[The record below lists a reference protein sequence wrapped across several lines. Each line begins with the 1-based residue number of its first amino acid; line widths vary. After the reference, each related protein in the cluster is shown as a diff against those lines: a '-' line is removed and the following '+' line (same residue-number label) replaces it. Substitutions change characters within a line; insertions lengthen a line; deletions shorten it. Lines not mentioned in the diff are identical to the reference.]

1 MESIQSYW
9 KYTKLLESIQ
19 SYWKVIGKIYK
30 VIGKIYKVIGKLDKG
45 LPPKGVLSMKTLM
58 HPTAATPQGVLTSL
72 AHSA

>member
-1 MESIQSYW
+1 MSFVLKLIISYVICP
-9 KYTKLLESIQ
+9 KVNYKLCHFVLKLII
-19 SYWKVIGKIYK
+19 SYVICK
-30 VIGKIYKVIGKLDKG
+30 KLDNG